1 MKKRKKTLNKKDRY
15 ILLFGILLL
24 ISLIVTFIFFNSEI
38 NKSRK
43 QNDLIENEVKEN
55 KKKTSEN
62 TKEIVKI
69 SQDFESLEVYTETL
83 VLSLLDSLDAM
94 KREIAVLKNTI
105 SQQHEKQKSINEYWA
120 SKTLSLLNWKLD
132 IEEKNKGK
140 DSVPAPVVVKKSE
153 EKKEEVKEKEKEGIN
168 PVTLLNPHLK
178 SITPR
183 VKDGRETP

>member
-24 ISLIVTFIFFNSEI
+24 ISLIVTFVFFNNEI
-38 NKSRK
+38 NKSRR
-43 QNDLIENEVKEN
+43 QNDLIENEIREN
-55 KKKTSEN
+55 KKMTSEN
-62 TKEIVKI
+62 TKEISKI

-83 VLSLLDSLDAM
+83 VLSLMDSLDIM
-94 KREIAVLKNTI
+94 RKEIAVLKNTVV
-105 SQQHEKQKSINEYWA
+105 QQHEKQKGINEYWA
-120 SKTLSLLNWKLD
+120 SKTLQLLNWKLD

-140 DSVPAPVVVKKSE
+140 DSVPAPVVVKSE